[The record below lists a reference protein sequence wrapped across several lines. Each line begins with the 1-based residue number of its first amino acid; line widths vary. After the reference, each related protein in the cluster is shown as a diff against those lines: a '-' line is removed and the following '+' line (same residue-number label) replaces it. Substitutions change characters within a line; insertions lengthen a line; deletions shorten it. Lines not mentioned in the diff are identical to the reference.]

1 MGQIKN
7 IKLHI
12 VTDIKSS
19 LDRSSS
25 SSSSAMA
32 KVKAHELRGRKKE
45 DLLHQLNEL
54 KTELQQLHVAKVT
67 GGAPS
72 KLSKIKVVRKS
83 IARVMTVIS
92 HTQRENLR
100 KFRAAKKYK
109 PLDLR
114 AKKTRAMRRALTKHE
129 AGLKTL
135 RQIKKDTHFSVR
147 KYAVKE

>member
-1 MGQIKN
+1 MGITTLEVKETST
-7 IKLHI
+7 LEE
-12 VTDIKSS
+12 
-19 LDRSSS
+19 
-25 SSSSAMA
+25 MA
-32 KVKAHELRGRKKE
+32 KVKADELLR
-45 DLLHQLNEL
+45 QLEEL

-92 HTQRENLR
+92 QTQRENLQ
-100 KFRAAKKYK
+100 KYYMKKK
-109 PLDLR
+109 HVPLDLR
-114 AKKTRAMRRALTKHE
+114 SKKTRAMRRALTKHE

-135 RQIKKDTHFSVR
+135 RKIKQDTHFSVR

>member
-1 MGQIKN
+1 MGTT
-7 IKLHI
+7 LE
-12 VTDIKSS
+12 VEETST
-19 LDRSSS
+19 LGE
-25 SSSSAMA
+25 MV

-45 DLLHQLNEL
+45 ELLHQLNEL

-92 HTQRENLR
+92 RTQRENLQ
-100 KFRAAKKYK
+100 KFHATKKYK

-114 AKKTRAMRRALTKHE
+114 TKKPRAMRRALTKHE
-129 AGLKTL
+129 ASLKTL
-135 RQIKKDTHFSVR
+135 CQIKKDTHFSIR

>member
-1 MGQIKN
+1 MGRLASEEDPRRYK
-7 IKLHI
+7 
-12 VTDIKSS
+12 
-19 LDRSSS
+19 
-25 SSSSAMA
+25 MA

-45 DLLHQLNEL
+45 DLMNQLNEL

-92 HTQRENLR
+92 QTQRENLQ
-100 KFRAAKKYK
+100 KYYMKKK
-109 PLDLR
+109 HVPLDLR
-114 AKKTRAMRRALTKHE
+114 SKKTRAMRRALTKHE

-135 RQIKKDTHFSVR
+135 RKIKQDTHFSVR

>member
-1 MGQIKN
+1 MGP
-7 IKLHI
+7 LHFFL
-12 VTDIKSS
+12 VQKVVWK
-19 LDRSSS
+19 
-25 SSSSAMA
+25 MA
-32 KVKAHELRGRKKE
+32 KVKAHELRGKKKE
-45 DLLHQLNEL
+45 ELLHQLNEL

-83 IARVMTVIS
+83 IARVLTVIS
-92 HTQRENLR
+92 QTQRENLQ
-100 KFRAAKKYK
+100 KFYKNKKYK

-114 AKKTRAMRRALTKHE
+114 TKKTRAQRRALTKHE
-129 AGLKTL
+129 RSRKTL

>member
-1 MGQIKN
+1 MGFSE
-7 IKLHI
+7 KLEQ
-12 VTDIKSS
+12 
-19 LDRSSS
+19 DRRQQHRK
-25 SSSSAMA
+25 MA

-45 DLLHQLNEL
+45 DLLHQLNDL

-100 KFRAAKKYK
+100 KFHAAKKYK

-129 AGLKTL
+129 ASLKTL
-135 RQIKKDTHFSVR
+135 RQIKKDTHFSIR